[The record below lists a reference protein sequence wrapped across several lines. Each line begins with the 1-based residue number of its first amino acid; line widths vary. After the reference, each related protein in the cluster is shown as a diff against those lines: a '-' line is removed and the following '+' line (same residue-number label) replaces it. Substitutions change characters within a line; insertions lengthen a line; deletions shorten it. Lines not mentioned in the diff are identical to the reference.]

1 MVETLIAV
9 TVVFVVGLVGTLGAA
24 LRQGNGAAT
33 INAVIAIAVALLP
46 LAIEGVVGQAYGFSP
61 GFGPELG
68 LWLAVAGFLHSLGML
83 GLYESVWWWDHLT
96 HLISGGLVAALIYA
110 GFLVV
115 GQNAWRDSL
124 EFPMIVLLTV
134 GTTLAAGI
142 FWELIELV
150 ARELGEIFDIEPVL
164 VHYGWLDTGLDLLF
178 DVIAAIL
185 VILLDI
191 RLFVDLT
198 EQFPQVT
205 RTILV
210 ASSGLFLLGSVMMA
224 VGIRLADTADLT
236 G

>member
-164 VHYGWLDTGLDLLF
+164 VHYGWEDTGYDLLF
-178 DVIAAIL
+178 DTVGAVLI
-185 VILLDI
+185 VTLDV
-191 RLFVDLT
+191 RLFVDIAARS
-198 EQFPQVT
+198 PGMT
-205 RTILV
+205 RTLLV
-210 ASSGLFLLGSVMMA
+210 SASAVVVGSSVLITLYLGA
-224 VGIRLADTADLT
+224 RDRLGT